1 MATSIK
7 IRLNKINKTNLNKMD
22 KSATAAT
29 KNQSFN
35 TKQLLNSQHLCTK

>member
-7 IRLNKINKTNLNKMD
+7 IRLNKINKTNLKKMN
-22 KSATAAT
+22 KSAITAT

-35 TKQLLNSQHLCTK
+35 TKQLLNSQRLCTK